1 MMKMD
6 PELNVYGDPIEPCS
20 FSPLTGFFRDGHCNT
35 CKEDQGSH
43 TCLLYTS
50 DAADE

>member
-20 FSPLTGFFRDGHCNT
+20 FSPLTGFSGTDIAIPAKRIR
-35 CKEDQGSH
+35 EVIPSVP
-43 TCLLYTS
+43 
-50 DAADE
+50 